1 MHEVMGSRSYKIA
14 LGVVTQVMGKI
25 NKLLVCVGEMVC
37 KMDFVVVDI
46 SGYDILLSLDFLINI
61 RGVVNI
67 ERQLIQ
73 VCHGLVA
80 DVQVL
85 PLNMVNIIQQMND
98 HLTFEVQSMQIQ
110 DQLEL
115 ESIQGKGSLGQGF

>member
-1 MHEVMGSRSYKIA
+1 MGSRSYKIA